1 MAPSISCLTLSGSP
15 TGLGELRD
23 MYCEY
28 SSVASDSKSETESS
42 TNYSA
47 TEIECHVNNVYAV
60 FALCMYVCVCMHA
73 CLHVHM
79 QCIHHTHHTQS
90 FILVELSF
98 LKLPSAFIS
107 AGEAVLSKPTAF
119 LVSVNTQSV

>member
-1 MAPSISCLTLSGSP
+1 MICTVNIVQWHQTVSLKQKVQQIIVQLKLSVMLIMCMLCL
-15 TGLGELRD
+15 R
-23 MYCEY
+23 C
-28 SSVASDSKSETESS
+28 V
-42 TNYSA
+42 
-47 TEIECHVNNVYAV
+47 
-60 FALCMYVCVCMHA
+60 CMCVCMHA